1 MFGFLKKLFSKE
13 PEVPVEEIELDNL
26 SSWFDD
32 KTKSKIES
40 LNNELKEVGQRVNS
54 EISQTKKNIEV
65 LNNAKLLNP
74 NIPER
79 AKHFMQGNRDAYSKK
94 INSFLDR
101 VHVPYSISDFSVFH
115 SSVQEELKELTQGTA
130 KSFQILQEFFANE
143 SRKVMGN
150 IGSISKEINSFN
162 QAFDDAGLNIL
173 DETKKRITDFQTKLK
188 LRDAL
193 EQDLTARKQ
202 ELEEHTAE
210 IRKLKED
217 IELLQKDRQL
227 TELKSK
233 FKQAQAKVEETRER
247 ITSPFSV
254 INPALRK
261 FERITYRHR
270 TIVQKYIDSPLDA
283 LLQDLHLSILKALH
297 DLEMSIMNNRIDMK
311 DKKRE
316 KTLEVMKLLT
326 REYMGSFLTEY
337 GQIKHEQDKLKKQ
350 IANLDAVVLL
360 KEKKD
365 KIIKLEN
372 NRIDI
377 ERKIDV
383 FSKELAKV
391 DIEELENKLVEN
403 LRKIT
408 NAKVKLQKSK
418 V

>member
-13 PEVPVEEIELDNL
+13 PEVPDEEVELANL
-26 SSWFDD
+26 YSWFDE
-32 KTKSKIES
+32 KTKSNIES

-54 EISQTKKNIEV
+54 EIKQAKQNLDV

-101 VHVPYSISDFSVFH
+101 VHVPYTISDFSVFH
-115 SSVQEELKELTQGTA
+115 SALQDELKELTQGTA

-150 IGSISKEINSFN
+150 VGNISKEINSFK
-162 QAFDDAGLNIL
+162 QAFDTAGLNIL
-173 DETKKRITDFQTKLK
+173 DETKKRISDFQIKLK
-188 LRDAL
+188 LRSAL
-193 EQDLTARKQ
+193 EKDLEARKK
-202 ELEEHTAE
+202 ELEEHTEE
-210 IRKLKED
+210 IRKLREE
-217 IELLQKDRQL
+217 IELLQKDREL
-227 TELKSK
+227 NELKNKLKEARSK
-233 FKQAQAKVEETRER
+233 IEQTRER
-247 ITSPFSV
+247 ILSPFSV
-254 INPALRK
+254 INTALRK

-270 TIVQKYIDSPLDA
+270 IIIQKYIDSPLDA

-297 DLEMSIMNNRIDMK
+297 DMEMSIMNSRIDLK

-326 REYMGSFLTEY
+326 REYLGSFLTEY
-337 GQIKHEQDKLKKQ
+337 GQIKHEQDKIKKL
-350 IANLDAVVLL
+350 IANLDVVVLL
-360 KEKKD
+360 KEKKERTV
-365 KIIKLEN
+365 KLEN

-377 ERKIDV
+377 ERKIDL

-391 DIEELENKLVEN
+391 DIEKLENKLVEN

-408 NAKVKLQKSK
+408 NTKVVLKK
-418 V
+418 